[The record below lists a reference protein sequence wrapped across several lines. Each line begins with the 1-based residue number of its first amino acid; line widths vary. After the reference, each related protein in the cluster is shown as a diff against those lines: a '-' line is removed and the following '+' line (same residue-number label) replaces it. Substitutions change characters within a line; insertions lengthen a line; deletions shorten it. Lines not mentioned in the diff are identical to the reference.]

1 VSVLVGVLVLGL
13 VVVLGRLL
21 EAERR
26 SRRLEARIHGLE
38 SRLERIELRLSP
50 PGVDEEPSG
59 SVTPIGPIEVV
70 ATSQPHAAEPIPVA
84 PVPSPPPQGVT
95 VHLADDARPGLEE
108 LIGGRWL
115 LFAGIAAIILG
126 ISYFVKFAFDNG
138 WISEPLRVTA
148 GVVTGALL
156 IGGGI
161 GFRVRGVPLFGQ
173 ALAGAGIVVLY
184 VSFYAALHF
193 YALIPRGAAFALM
206 VMVTAGGAWLAD
218 RERSQPLAALALV
231 AGFATPLLV
240 GGDRSVQVVLFTYI
254 AILIAGTAVIAR
266 RHAWPLLGAAS
277 YLCTFLLVLSWF
289 FSSYEPRDWLR
300 TELFLTVYM
309 LLFGYLLLVLLRAP
323 GGPRSLLAATVLT
336 TAPLVYHLASIVL
349 LNPHPAAWLVYVI
362 TTTVVVLLASRRSDA
377 TWARLTVL
385 LLVGVPMLSWLSWLP
400 YSGWYAASL
409 VTVLAVYVM
418 HLAAHWL
425 SAGTEE
431 RLSLL
436 EIVYSQV
443 NGLLLPLTL
452 YFFIDRHFAAWDARV
467 IAALAAWNAGLAIAA
482 RSRAGQLTLLFVAL
496 AATLAASA
504 LVLAFDGPAVA
515 FGWAAEGVLVGWL
528 ARHEKSRTLA
538 LGSAALIVL
547 GSLLLLN
554 LLSQPLATG
563 ETPVFNA
570 RALATALVIAM
581 LAWLAW
587 LVRDDH
593 RADVAAARSA
603 TILLANVLALAVLSA
618 DLHAYFA
625 QRGLDASLEEEP
637 RRVADVA
644 RAEQVA
650 LSVTWALYA
659 VALVFAGIRRRF
671 APARYLAILLFG
683 VVVGKVLFVDIAGLD
698 RLYRMLSVL
707 GVGVLL
713 LVASYLYQ
721 RSASDR
727 TA

>member
-1 VSVLVGVLVLGL
+1 MSLVVGVLLLGL
-13 VVVLGRLL
+13 VAVLGRLL

-26 SRRLEARIHGLE
+26 SRRLEARIHRLE
-38 SRLERIELRLSP
+38 SRLEWLEMRLSP
-50 PGVDEEPSG
+50 PGLDEASGVSVAPSAA
-59 SVTPIGPIEVV
+59 VEVV
-70 ATSQPHAAEPIPVA
+70 AASQPDFAEPIPVA
-84 PVPSPPPQGVT
+84 PVPSPPPQSVT
-95 VHLADDARPGLEE
+95 VPLAHDGRPGLEE

-148 GVVTGALL
+148 GVVTGAML
-156 IGGGI
+156 IAGGI
-161 GFRVRGVPLFGQ
+161 GFRVRGVLLFGQ

-184 VSFYAALHF
+184 VSIYAALHF

-231 AGFATPLLV
+231 GGFATPLLV

-300 TELFLTVYM
+300 TELFLTVYT

-323 GGPRSLLAATVLT
+323 GGRRSLLAATVLT

-385 LLVGVPMLSWLSWLP
+385 LLVGVPMLFWLSWLP
-400 YSGWYAASL
+400 YPGWYAASL
-409 VTVLAVYVM
+409 VTVVAVYVM
-418 HLAAHWL
+418 HLATHWL
-425 SAGTEE
+425 SAGTGE

-436 EIVYSQV
+436 EIGYSQV

-452 YFFIDRHFAAWDARV
+452 YFFIDRHFAVWDARV
-467 IAALAAWNAGLAIAA
+467 IASLAAWNAGLAIAA
-482 RSRAGQLTLLFVAL
+482 RSRASQLILLFVAL

-538 LGSAALIVL
+538 LGSTALIVP

-570 RALATALVIAM
+570 RALSTALVIAM

-593 RADVAAARSA
+593 RPDVAAARSA
-603 TILLANVLALAVLSA
+603 TIVLANVLALAVLSA

>member
-1 VSVLVGVLVLGL
+1 VSLLIAVLALGL
-13 VVVLGRLL
+13 VVVLGRVL

-26 SRRLEARIHGLE
+26 SRRLGDQVRGLE
-38 SRLERIELRLSP
+38 SRLEWLERQFDPRARPEESAP
-50 PGVDEEPSG
+50 PPVPAVEP
-59 SVTPIGPIEVV
+59 
-70 ATSQPHAAEPIPVA
+70 PIPPPAAIVKPLGVEPLPA
-84 PVPSPPPQGVT
+84 PSPAAVARPAAQ
-95 VHLADDARPGLEE
+95 HARPGLEE

-138 WISEPLRVTA
+138 WISEPLRVAA
-148 GVVTGALL
+148 GVATGAML
-156 IGGGI
+156 IAGGI

-184 VSFYAALHF
+184 VSIYAALHF
-193 YALIPRGAAFALM
+193 YGLIPQGAAFALM
-206 VMVTAGGAWLAD
+206 IIVTAGGAWLAD

-231 AGFATPLLV
+231 GGFATPLLV

-266 RHAWPLLGAAS
+266 RHAWPLLGPAS
-277 YLCTFLLVLSWF
+277 YLCTFLLVISWF

-300 TELFLTVYM
+300 TELFLTVYI
-309 LLFGYLLLVLLRAP
+309 LLFGYLLLVLLRS
-323 GGPRSLLAATVLT
+323 PRGAQSLFAATVLT
-336 TAPLVYHLASIVL
+336 TAPVVYHLASIVL
-349 LNPHPAAWLVYVI
+349 LNRHPAAWLVYVI
-362 TTTVVVLLASRRSDA
+362 TTTVVVLLASRRADA
-377 TWARLTVL
+377 TWAHLTVL
-385 LLVGVPMLSWLSWLP
+385 LLVGLPMLFWLSSMP
-400 YSGWYAASL
+400 YPGWYAASV
-409 VTVLAVYVM
+409 VTVIAVYVM
-418 HLAAHWL
+418 HLATHWL

-436 EIVYSQV
+436 EIIYSQV

-452 YFFIDRHFAAWDARV
+452 YSFIDRHFAAWDAWV
-467 IAALAAWNAGLAIAA
+467 IAALAAWNAGIAIAA
-482 RSRAGQLTLLFVAL
+482 RSRATQLTLLFVAL
-496 AATLAASA
+496 AATVAASA
-504 LVLAFDGPAVA
+504 VVLAFDGPAVA

-528 ARHEKSRTLA
+528 ARRERSRTLA

-570 RALATALVIAM
+570 RALAAALAIAM
-581 LAWLAW
+581 LAWLAS
-587 LVRDDH
+587 LIRADH
-593 RADVAAARSA
+593 RIEVAAARGA
-603 TILLANVLALAVLSA
+603 MIVLANVLALAVLSA

-625 QRGLDASLEEEP
+625 QRGLAASLEEEP
-637 RRVADVA
+637 RRMADVA

-650 LSVTWALYA
+650 LSVMWALYA

-721 RSASDR
+721 RSAGDR